1 MADGVICRCTWIL
14 HSQKVNRS
22 LHSLMRIDDG
32 SAISHFLHSACRE
45 GGANVCHA
53 TLLQSG
59 FKHYVRPFKEL
70 LSSDLPSI
78 L

>member
-1 MADGVICRCTWIL
+1 
-14 HSQKVNRS
+14 
-22 LHSLMRIDDG
+22 MRIDDG
-32 SAISHFLHSACRE
+32 SAISHSLHSACRE

-70 LSSDLPSI
+70 LSSDLPSV